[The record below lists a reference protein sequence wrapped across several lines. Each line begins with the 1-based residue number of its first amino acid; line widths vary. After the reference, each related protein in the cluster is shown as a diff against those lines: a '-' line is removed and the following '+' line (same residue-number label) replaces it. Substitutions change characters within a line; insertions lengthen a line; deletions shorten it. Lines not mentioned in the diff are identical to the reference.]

1 MKDELK
7 KIIIA
12 GTIWLLA
19 GTLLVLS
26 LLGSGEG
33 IGEKSPKYNVD
44 PDLEKYLVS
53 FVDLAAL
60 KGIDLNYIYDYDIT
74 IKYTDNQTK
83 NYVATSFG
91 RNKDKIIILVKR
103 DKFAARTEEGRK
115 YVMYHELGHDVLN
128 FEHLENPKR
137 GMMEPTAYTG
147 FFKNYERFSQERQ
160 SNYLYKSLNKM
171 FNRYL
176 GKADDAT
183 DWAYTEDGISDFD
196 WVIQKITKFE
206 VDGVVW
212 VTTIWYAFDEDYNII
227 AVKTVTQ
234 HELYKKEY

>member
-33 IGEKSPKYNVD
+33 IGEGSPKYNVD

-53 FVDLAAL
+53 FVDIAAL

-74 IKYTDNQTK
+74 IKYTDNQTR

-115 YVMYHELGHDVLN
+115 YVMFHELGHDILN
-128 FEHLENPKR
+128 FGHLESPDR

-147 FFKNYERFSQERQ
+147 FFKNYIRFSKETQQ
-160 SNYLYKSLNKM
+160 SYLYKSLNKM

-176 GKADDAT
+176 EQG
-183 DWAYTEDGISDFD
+183 DGISDLY
-196 WVIQKITKFE
+196 WVIQSITKFE
-206 VDGVVW
+206 VDGVMW
-212 VTTIWYAFDEDYNII
+212 VTTIWYAFDEDHKII
-227 AVKTVTQ
+227 AVKTITQ
-234 HELYKKEY
+234 HELYK